1 MELDLSA
8 RNAKWSREQNKRR
21 EQAKRKVEAERR
33 KRAAAAK
40 AREELEQLQQQKR
53 VQRIAELERQEQQAL
68 EEQRLTGGI
77 RYLQQLRPVPT
88 ASDGDKISLPVSAL
102 EELNPQNALELGV
115 FTFELSFVQKQQQQQ
130 QQQQQKR
137 VTHAGVLEFVAEE
150 GTVGLP
156 PKVAASLFGQSAQ
169 LPDSVQVRFV
179 RLEKGKFA
187 SLQPRGDG
195 FGDRQI
201 DFKHM
206 LERSLKAHT
215 TLTEGDVL
223 FVRHGRETFEVL
235 VAELKPERAVNILNT
250 DLEVDITPSEAMA
263 KAKQAEKLREEEAAR
278 AVAMAQENEQWKA
291 NKMANLLPEPP
302 VDERLQVKLV
312 LRMSE
317 GQSTRRFLH
326 SSPLRSVFD
335 FIEALTGEEARH
347 FQLAATYPRRLFGVD
362 SAEKSLQ
369 ELGLNGRQEAL
380 FVEKVTADETMAEP
394 DATTP
399 DNVSGSGDQI
409 TVARPR
415 TQLPGVWEEARQ
427 TLEKWLDDSMH
438 STSVPA
444 IHAMEPAMP
453 VAQSA
458 DQEVKWRAQLSELEE
473 MGFMNRSLNIEVLE
487 RYQGR
492 LLRVVNYLSEMGPSA
507 EGGDSGVAVMED

>member
-1 MELDLSA
+1 MELDLNA

-33 KRAAAAK
+33 KRAAAAR
-40 AREELEQLQQQKR
+40 AREELEQLQQQRR
-53 VQRIAELERQEQQAL
+53 VERIAELERQEQQAL

-77 RYLQQLRPVPT
+77 KYLQQLRPVPT
-88 ASDGDKISLPVSAL
+88 VGDGDKITLPVSAL

-115 FTFELSFVQKQQQQQ
+115 FTFELSFEPQGGAGDRQQ
-130 QQQQQKR
+130 
-137 VTHAGVLEFVAEE
+137 THAGVLEFVAEE

-156 PKVAASLFGQSAQ
+156 PKVAASLFRHSKL

-235 VAELKPERAVNILNT
+235 VAELRPEPAINILNT
-250 DLEVDITPSEAMA
+250 DLEVDIIPSEAVT
-263 KAKQAEKLREEEAAR
+263 KAQEAEKRLQDEAAR
-278 AVAMAQENEQWKA
+278 AVAVAKEKEQWKA
-291 NKMANLLPEPP
+291 NKMTNLVPEPP
-302 VDERLQVKLV
+302 AEERLQVKVV

-317 GQSTRRFLH
+317 GQHTRRFLH
-326 SSPLRSVFD
+326 SSPLQNVFD
-335 FIEALTGEEARH
+335 FVEALTGDDARQ

-380 FVEKVTADETMAEP
+380 FVEKLSTDETIVEP
-394 DATTP
+394 EAAV
-399 DNVSGSGDQI
+399 VSGNQV

-415 TQLPGVWEEARQ
+415 TQLPGAWEEARQ

-453 VAQSA
+453 LAQSA
-458 DQEVKWRAQLSELEE
+458 DQEVKWRAQLGELEE
-473 MGFMNRSLNIEVLE
+473 MGFKNRSLNIEVLE

-492 LLRVVNYLSEMGPSA
+492 LLRVVNFLSEMGSSA
-507 EGGDSGVAVMED
+507 EVGDNGVTVMED

>member
-1 MELDLSA
+1 MELDLNS

-33 KRAAAAK
+33 QRAVAAK
-40 AREELEQLQQQKR
+40 AREELAKLQKQKR
-53 VQRIAELERQEQQAL
+53 VERVAELERQEQQAL

-77 RYLQQLRPVPT
+77 KYLQQLRSVPT
-88 ASDGDKISLPVSAL
+88 AGDGDKITLPVSAL

-115 FTFELSFVQKQQQQQ
+115 FTFELSFDEELPGGVSPTV
-130 QQQQQKR
+130 KR
-137 VTHAGVLEFVAEE
+137 QTHAGVLEFVAEE

-156 PKVAASLFGQSAQ
+156 PKVATSLFRQAKR
-169 LPDSVQVRFV
+169 LPGSIQVRFV

-206 LERSLKAHT
+206 LERSLKTHT

-223 FVRHGRETFEVL
+223 FVRHGRETFEVV
-235 VAELKPERAVNILNT
+235 VAELKPESAVNILNT
-250 DLEVDITPSEAMA
+250 DLEVDMVPCEAVA
-263 KAKQAEKLREEEAAR
+263 KKKEAEKRLEEEAAC
-278 AVAMAQENEQWKA
+278 AVALAQEQEQWKA
-291 NKMANLLPEPP
+291 NKVANLAPEPP
-302 VDERLQVKLV
+302 AEERLQAKVV
-312 LRMSE
+312 LKTSE

-335 FIEALTGEEARH
+335 FVEALTGEEARH
-347 FQLAATYPRRLFGVD
+347 FQLAATYPRRLFGVN
-362 SAEKSLQ
+362 SADKSLQ

-380 FVEKVTADETMAEP
+380 FVEKLAADEGMLEP
-394 DATTP
+394 PGSEEVDA
-399 DNVSGSGDQI
+399 DQVP
-409 TVARPR
+409 VAQPR
-415 TQLPGVWEEARQ
+415 TQLPGAWEEARQ
-427 TLEKWLDDSMH
+427 TLEKWLDESMH
-438 STSVPA
+438 STAVPA
-444 IHAMEPAMP
+444 IHAMEPVMP

-458 DQEVKWRAQLSELEE
+458 DQETKWQAQLSELEE

-487 RYQGR
+487 RYKGR
-492 LLRVVNYLSEMGPSA
+492 LLRVVNFLSEMGSA
-507 EGGDSGVAVMED
+507 AGADGGVTVMED

>member
-1 MELDLSA
+1 MELDLNA

-21 EQAKRKVEAERR
+21 EQAKRKIETERR

-40 AREELEQLQQQKR
+40 AREELETLQRQKR
-53 VQRIAELERQEQQAL
+53 VERIAELERQEQQAL

-88 ASDGDKISLPVSAL
+88 TGDGDKVTLPVSAL
-102 EELNPQNALELGV
+102 QELNPQNALELGV
-115 FTFELSFVQKQQQQQ
+115 FTFELSFQAREVVRQ
-130 QQQQQKR
+130 
-137 VTHAGVLEFVAEE
+137 THAGVLEFVAEE

-156 PKVAASLFGQSAQ
+156 PKVAASLFRQTTR
-169 LPDSVQVRFV
+169 LPDSIQVRFV

-187 SLQPRGDG
+187 SLQPRGKG

-235 VAELKPERAVNILNT
+235 VAELTPERAVNILNT
-250 DLEVDITPSEAMA
+250 DLEVDIVPSEAVV
-263 KAKQAEKLREEEAAR
+263 KAKEAEKRLEEEAAR
-278 AVAMAQENEQWKA
+278 AVALAQEKEQWKV
-291 NKMANLLPEPP
+291 NKMANLAPEPAA
-302 VDERLQVKLV
+302 DERQQVKVV

-326 SSPLRSVFD
+326 SAPLRSVFN
-335 FIEALTGEEARH
+335 FVEALTGDEARH

-362 SAEKSLQ
+362 SAGKSLQ

-380 FVEKVTADETMAEP
+380 FVEKLAEDEITAGSTETNS
-394 DATTP
+394 D
-399 DNVSGSGDQI
+399 VSAGDQADQ
-409 TVARPR
+409 TRPR
-415 TQLPGVWEEARQ
+415 TQLPGAWEAARQ
-427 TLEKWLDDSMH
+427 NLEKWLDESMH
-438 STSVPA
+438 STSIPA
-444 IHAMEPAMP
+444 IHAMEPVMP

-458 DQEVKWRAQLSELEE
+458 DQETKWQAQLSELEE

-492 LLRVVNYLSEMGPSA
+492 LLRVVNFLSEMGSST
-507 EGGDSGVAVMED
+507 DDGVTVMEE

>member
-1 MELDLSA
+1 MELDLNS
-8 RNAKWSREQNKRR
+8 RNAKWNREQNKRR
-21 EQAKRKVEAERR
+21 EQAKRKIETERR

-40 AREELEQLQQQKR
+40 AREELEQLQKQKR
-53 VQRIAELERQEQQAL
+53 VERIAELERQERQAL

-77 RYLQQLRPVPT
+77 KYLQQLRPVPT

-115 FTFELSFVQKQQQQQ
+115 FTFELSFDQQQQQ
-130 QQQQQKR
+130 QEEPKEKR
-137 VTHAGVLEFVAEE
+137 LTHAGVLEFVAEE

-156 PKVAASLFGQSAQ
+156 PKVAASLFGHSRQ
-169 LPDSVQVRFV
+169 LPDSIQVRFV
-179 RLEKGKFA
+179 RLEKGRFA

-195 FGDRQI
+195 FGERQI

-206 LERSLKAHT
+206 MERSLKAHT

-250 DLEVDITPSEAMA
+250 DLEVDIIPSEAVARA
-263 KAKQAEKLREEEAAR
+263 KEAEKHREEEAAR
-278 AVAMAQENEQWKA
+278 AVGMAQEKEQWKA
-291 NKMANLLPEPP
+291 NKMANLIPEPP
-302 VDERLQVKLV
+302 TEEHLQVKVV

-335 FIEALTGEEARH
+335 FVEALTGEEARH

-362 SAEKSLQ
+362 SADESLQ

-380 FVEKVTADETMAEP
+380 FVEMITADEAMAEA
-394 DATTP
+394 DANTS
-399 DNVSGSGDQI
+399 DNANGDQ
-409 TVARPR
+409 VALGHPR
-415 TQLPGVWEEARQ
+415 TQLSGLWEEARQ

-492 LLRVVNYLSEMGPSA
+492 LLRVVNFLSEMDSSA
-507 EGGDSGVAVMED
+507 EGGDSGVTVMED